1 MYFEENNKTKTYKM
15 KARGVRSILSL
26 MLLSILFKCYQSQ
39 NPLEGSGKNSNVL
52 QEDNLTSLESQFR
65 GELAMIFS

>member
-15 KARGVRSILSL
+15 NARGVRSILSL

-39 NPLEGSGKNSNVL
+39 NPLEESGKNSNEL
-52 QEDNLTSLESQFR
+52 LEENSTSLESQFG

>member
-15 KARGVRSILSL
+15 KARGVRSIISL

-39 NPLEGSGKNSNVL
+39 NPLEGSGKNSNEL
-52 QEDNLTSLESQFR
+52 LEENSTSLESQFG
-65 GELAMIFS
+65 GELVMIFS

>member
-1 MYFEENNKTKTYKM
+1 MN
-15 KARGVRSILSL
+15 ARGVRSILSL

-39 NPLEGSGKNSNVL
+39 NPLEGSGKNSNEL
-52 QEDNLTSLESQFR
+52 LEENSTSLESQFG